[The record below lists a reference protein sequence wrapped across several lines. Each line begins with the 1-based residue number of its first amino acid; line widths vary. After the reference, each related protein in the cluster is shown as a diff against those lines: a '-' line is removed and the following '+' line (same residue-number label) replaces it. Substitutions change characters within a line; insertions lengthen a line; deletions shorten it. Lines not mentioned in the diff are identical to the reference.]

1 MSDSDIPISEEYA
14 TASSGEEDSNSQ
26 PAPSQ
31 PTRGAASV
39 AESSRNQSTFMLHN
53 PFVASPTQQTP
64 FLAQSTP
71 HQIRQAPFATP
82 STPSRQSRIAASST
96 SRIAASSTI
105 RQDTYAGPNDRGKR
119 RALEE
124 PSTPSPLQDFID
136 TAQQHFTSQNEQW
149 STVADKMHQT
159 SVALERNAD
168 VLDRLVTVFDL
179 NNERLAGL
187 ERKEEREKARKKAT
201 EQMGTEQ
208 GSSNRDKQRRKERVS
223 SNQSEENTDDADDE
237 FDDSP
242 SPSSPQRQKPGV
254 KSKAKK
260 KAPSEQLLQRVRR
273 PFYF

>member
-82 STPSRQSRIAASST
+82 STPSRQ